1 MAGDPRTV
9 RTALIGP
16 PLRPGFAPGSPLA
29 FHPHG
34 QGATVMGDLAFRNTG
49 LRR

>member
-1 MAGDPRTV
+1 MAGNPRTV
-9 RTALIGP
+9 RTALVGP

-29 FHPHG
+29 FPHG
-34 QGATVMGDLAFRNTG
+34 QGAMAMGDLGFRNTR